1 MSAGI
6 PIMLKLAT
14 FCSQY
19 VSWKH
24 VCQNLTM
31 NCEQAVVYIT
41 SHVEFILRNL
51 YLLVL
56 IGNIS
61 GGHEPGWREVHV
73 EDPVVKDAAHH
84 AVKSIQE
91 RSNSLFP
98 YELLEIVRA
107 KAQVSCYKWC
117 SRFFNVVTYS

>member
-1 MSAGI
+1 
-6 PIMLKLAT
+6 
-14 FCSQY
+14 
-19 VSWKH
+19 
-24 VCQNLTM
+24 M

-61 GGHEPGWREVHV
+61 GGHEPGWREVPV

-117 SRFFNVVTYS
+117 SRFF